1 MTLGFG
7 WISIFLVFLFTTT
20 DFSCS
25 FFFFFFSNR
34 QFFSGP
40 DDQRLHKIEMK
51 TDKEKEKGRER
62 ARSSSRV
69 WKEERKEDGGEGWLL
84 LAEYPRE
91 QKPSSHSCFMCM
103 PSSCIVNPYL
113 RVPVILVPS
122 PDFPRFPF
130 LPTFSKLAKRKGR
143 DERRKERSVL
153 SFSLSYL
160 ISFASIVRCISRVV
174 ECKLLR
180 AWGWFTANWFVNVV
194 FTPLE
199 TPIFL
204 PFLGARFGSR
214 RELPGS
220 VVTWPSF
227 LTSSSRIKRPGRV
240 WMADFV

>member
-1 MTLGFG
+1 M
-7 WISIFLVFLFTTT
+7 
-20 DFSCS
+20 
-25 FFFFFFSNR
+25 
-34 QFFSGP
+34 
-40 DDQRLHKIEMK
+40 E
-51 TDKEKEKGRER
+51 EKDGY
-62 ARSSSRV
+62 SSRNIHGNKNHRLTRALCV
-69 WKEERKEDGGEGWLL
+69 
-84 LAEYPRE
+84 
-91 QKPSSHSCFMCM
+91 C
-103 PSSCIVNPYL
+103 L
-113 RVPVILVPS
+113 RAALWILIYAFPLSLVPS

-240 WMADFV
+240 WMVDFV

>member
-40 DDQRLHKIEMK
+40 DDQRLHKIGMK

-113 RVPVILVPS
+113 RVPVIFS
-122 PDFPRFPF
+122 SIARFSTFPF
-130 LPTFSKLAKRKGR
+130 SPHVFEACKKERKRREKKRKVC
-143 DERRKERSVL
+143 SL
-153 SFSLSYL
+153 SLSYL